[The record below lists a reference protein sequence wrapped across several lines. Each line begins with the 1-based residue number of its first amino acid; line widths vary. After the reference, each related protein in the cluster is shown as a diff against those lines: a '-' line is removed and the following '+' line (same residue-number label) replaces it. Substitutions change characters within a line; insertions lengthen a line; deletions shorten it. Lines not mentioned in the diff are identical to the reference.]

1 MYPNAFS
8 GIPVRT
14 FHMDHPTSAALLE
27 CSSDLFSLLGAVLLW
42 VYWPSFNAVLASG
55 DAFHRAVI
63 NTHLSL
69 LGSTSAT
76 FVVATFFGE

>member
-1 MYPNAFS
+1 MPDLDCYEGFRPS
-8 GIPVRT
+8 ST
-14 FHMDHPTSAALLE
+14 FQMMDHPTLH

-76 FVVATFFGE
+76 FVFATFFGE

>member
-1 MYPNAFS
+1 MFTEILP
-8 GIPVRT
+8 
-14 FHMDHPTSAALLE
+14 L
-27 CSSDLFSLLGAVLLW
+27 VL
-42 VYWPSFNAVLASG
+42 YIFYLASTG

-76 FVVATFFGE
+76 FAVATFLGE

>member
-1 MYPNAFS
+1 MKGS
-8 GIPVRT
+8 SLSVRT
-14 FHMDHPTSAALLE
+14 FQMDHPTLQ
-27 CSSDLFSLLGAVLLW
+27 CSSDLFSLFGAVLLW